1 MVGIK
6 KRAPTNKEFRNHFQ
20 DFASTETKKGHL
32 NSKSQK
38 SKNSKEIGVL
48 VRIIRDKLYE
58 NGWEVEVGTG
68 SEKKTYMCSLD
79 SAVLYAPD
87 SEVTEKYLVPKQ
99 KTEVEITIDTKSQ
112 IYRITKIRSGNIK
125 PIALFENVLTIS
137 TNTNTDTNSDVSAS
151 IELSQDTINIKSDNV
166 KITDSN
172 NKQIDLIGLQ
182 SEVETLNQE
191 KQALWERIESLEKQV
206 ITQQSNEENN
216 NGE

>member
-1 MVGIK
+1 
-6 KRAPTNKEFRNHFQ
+6 
-20 DFASTETKKGHL
+20 
-32 NSKSQK
+32 
-38 SKNSKEIGVL
+38 
-48 VRIIRDKLYE
+48 
-58 NGWEVEVGTG
+58 
-68 SEKKTYMCSLD
+68 MCSLD

-112 IYRITKIRSGNIK
+112 IYRITKIKSSNIK
-125 PIALFENVLTIS
+125 PIALFEDVLTIS

-151 IELSQDTINIKSDNV
+151 IELSKDTVNIKSDNV

-182 SEVETLNQE
+182 IEVETLNQE
-191 KQALWERIESLEKQV
+191 KQALWEKIENIERQV
-206 ITQQSNEENN
+206 IIQQGNEENN